1 LGIKVAA
8 STVWEIL
15 QQAGIDPAPE
25 RTSTT
30 WASFL
35 RSQADADAATRLHVR
50 RRGYPGTVRQLVITG
65 LGRDQPTVII
75 TNDTQITTKALITHY
90 ARRMTI
96 EQRLAEIIQA
106 FCADALSS
114 AVNLNVDLDV
124 VLCVLAQA
132 LTAAF
137 RLRLPGNYAHVTPD
151 TLQRRFLDPRRDH
164 QRRHQ
169 HHRQDQPPRLLTRP
183 PPRRPARRHHRPLVG
198 RTPASLRIRLTK
210 GRSTGAEIRAKARR
224 SVRVAGAPARFRAHL
239 GTPEA

>member
-151 TLQRRFLDPRRDH
+151 TLQRRFLDPPARSSATAPAS
-164 QRRHQ
+164 
-169 HHRQDQPPRLLTRP
+169 PPRSTAAPTHPSSATPTCP
-183 PPRRPARRHHRPLVG
+183 PTPPSPGGADASFASNSLDQGPKYRCGNPR
-198 RTPASLRIRLTK
+198 
-210 GRSTGAEIRAKARR
+210 
-224 SVRVAGAPARFRAHL
+224 
-239 GTPEA
+239 